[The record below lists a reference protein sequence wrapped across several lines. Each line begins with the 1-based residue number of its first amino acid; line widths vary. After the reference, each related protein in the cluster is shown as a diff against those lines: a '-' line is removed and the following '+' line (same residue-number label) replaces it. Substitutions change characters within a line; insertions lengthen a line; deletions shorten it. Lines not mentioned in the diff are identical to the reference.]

1 MVVVKTDFPKEQEL
15 GDERE
20 SIGDIKGFLDGRCIY
35 GQDTR
40 SKVLRQFEQHPVLGV
55 FLDDSFDA
63 TSYARSVLTQSTAAA
78 SNRALEDGLGALD
91 TELRAEVVTRHDQLL
106 MQVSGLRETETSLAA
121 VSTGVANLQ
130 AAVVRVRAEIAEPYR
145 QIQTRT
151 RQLAALNE
159 TVDLLRR
166 VLRMLKLI
174 AKLREQLA
182 SSNPDLSKAAK
193 MLHDI
198 EQLKA
203 DGDLNG
209 IDVLD
214 EEVSWLASVGKEL
227 RVKAEIMLKQ
237 GMQSLSQAEVGTV
250 LQVYYNLDEL
260 HGAVRDVQ
268 ARYIQVLSSQLTLA
282 LDPAK
287 ISAVSAAAAG

>member
-1 MVVVKTDFPKEQEL
+1 MP
-15 GDERE
+15 
-20 SIGDIKGFLDGRCIY
+20 C
-35 GQDTR
+35 TR
-40 SKVLRQFEQHPVLGV
+40 FQ
-55 FLDDSFDA
+55 
-63 TSYARSVLTQSTAAA
+63 
-78 SNRALEDGLGALD
+78 
-91 TELRAEVVTRHDQLL
+91 
-106 MQVSGLRETETSLAA
+106 
-121 VSTGVANLQ
+121 
-130 AAVVRVRAEIAEPYR
+130 
-145 QIQTRT
+145 
-151 RQLAALNE
+151 
-159 TVDLLRR
+159 
-166 VLRMLKLI
+166 
-174 AKLREQLA
+174 
-182 SSNPDLSKAAK
+182 
-193 MLHDI
+193 
-198 EQLKA
+198 A

-287 ISAVSAAAAG
+287 ISAVSAAAAGGGAGVGLGAAPGAAHRLGGPQAGGAQRWQQALWQQLSSCMDALHTPIIAMWHLQV